1 MEIRELEIR
10 RSSRRYLGKNLR
22 ADDRDRDDA
31 TDRFESLVSQVEEDY
46 GVVGEARE
54 RYQIHVRG

>member
-31 TDRFESLVSQVEEDY
+31 TDRFESLVSQVEED
-46 GVVGEARE
+46 
-54 RYQIHVRG
+54 